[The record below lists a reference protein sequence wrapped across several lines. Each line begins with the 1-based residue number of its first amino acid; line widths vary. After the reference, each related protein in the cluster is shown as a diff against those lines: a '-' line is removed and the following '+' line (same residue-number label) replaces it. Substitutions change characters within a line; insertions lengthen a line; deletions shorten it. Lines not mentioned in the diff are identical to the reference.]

1 MSNHVSTFGGWQ
13 EEKSGFLGRL
23 DVVGTLLVTA
33 AASLVVTALLARS
46 LPVAAVCAPT
56 AAGLVALAT
65 IRVHGLTAHEWL
77 LFAVR
82 HQYATAR
89 QRTRFLS
96 GVFAPRRPGDQA
108 QGIDLPGTA
117 AALRFLQVPDG
128 RGGQLAVVHDPYAR
142 TYTAVLQVRYPGLA
156 LAATD
161 RQDRR
166 VGAWGGLLESLCV
179 DDTPL
184 VRLGVLERSW
194 PDDGA
199 ALRGWVDAN
208 IASGAPAAATDNLQ
222 HLLGTVGPTANRRET
237 FVTVTL
243 SRDRCRSAIR
253 AAGDGDLG
261 ACAVLVRELTA
272 LTPTLSAAEL
282 VVERALDQEAL
293 RDVLRTGYDPEAIR
307 DLTGRRALAA
317 AGRQPAEV
325 ADLSLTG
332 PAAADAAWGVYRH
345 DGAWSLT
352 LQVRGWPRT
361 EAYATFLQPLL
372 QPAETSRRS
381 VALVYEP
388 MGPTRARRELSRDR
402 TRRSATRAFRR
413 KTKKM
418 DSFDEALDE
427 SRADDQDLDR
437 ARGAGIVRFTALVT
451 ITVTDPDLLEAELA
465 SLRACAARSGLELRR
480 LWGAQDSGFVAGVL
494 PLGQGLPDVRSWL

>member
-1 MSNHVSTFGGWQ
+1 MSGHVSTFGGWQ

-23 DVVGTLLVTA
+23 DLVGTMLVTA

-46 LPVAAVCAPT
+46 LTAVAVCAPS
-56 AAGLVALAT
+56 AATLVALAT
-65 IRVHGLTAHEWL
+65 VRVHGLTAHEWL
-77 LFAVR
+77 LFAAR
-82 HQYATAR
+82 HQYAGAR

-96 GVFAPRRPGDQA
+96 GVFAPHRPTDQE

-117 AALRFLQVPDG
+117 AALRFLKVPDG
-128 RGGQLAVVHDPYAR
+128 RGGQLTVVHDPFAR

-161 RQDRR
+161 RQERR
-166 VGAWGGLLESLCV
+166 VGAWGALLESLCV

-199 ALRGWVDAN
+199 ALRGWVEAN
-208 IASGAPAAATDNLQ
+208 VAATAPATAAANLQ
-222 HLLGTVGPTANRRET
+222 TLLGTVGPTANRRET

-272 LTPTLSAAEL
+272 LTPTLTAAEL
-282 VVERALDQEAL
+282 NLERPLDQAAL
-293 RDVLRTGYDPEAIR
+293 RDVLRTGYDPDAIR
-307 DLTGRRALAA
+307 DQHRTLSDMAE
-317 AGRQPAEV
+317 PAVQV

-332 PAAADAAWGVYRH
+332 PAAAEAAWGVYRH

-361 EAYATFLQPLL
+361 EAFATFLQPLL
-372 QPAETSRRS
+372 QPAEASRRS
-381 VALVYEP
+381 VALLYEP

-402 TRRSATRAFRR
+402 TRRTAARAFRR

-427 SRADDQDLDR
+427 SRAEDQDLDR

-451 ITVTDPDLLEAELA
+451 VTVTDPDLLEGELA

-494 PLGQGLPDVRSWL
+494 PLGQGLPNVRSWL